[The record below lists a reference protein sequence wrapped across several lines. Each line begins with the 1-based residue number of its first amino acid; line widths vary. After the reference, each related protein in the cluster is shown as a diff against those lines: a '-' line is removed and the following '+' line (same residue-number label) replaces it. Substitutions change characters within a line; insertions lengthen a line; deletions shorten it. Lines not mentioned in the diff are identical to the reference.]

1 MKAEKHTVKILAWIC
16 AVVILIAAPIV
27 FDNIYWVSLFILI
40 AIKILLTSSVR
51 IIWLTGQISLGHA
64 GFMLIGA
71 YTSALLVMK
80 ASLSFWL
87 ALPIGGLTSALVALV
102 LGFPFLRVRGIYFT
116 ILTVLTAESF
126 RHLAYNWW
134 TLTGGR
140 TGLLK
145 IPSPGMLAIPGL
157 GKIDF
162 TGLTEY
168 YYLTLAVVSIS
179 LLILYL
185 IEKSRYGFT
194 WHAIRESSELAGT
207 VGVNVINF
215 NVLNFVISSFFAG
228 IAGSLFAHFQHTL
241 SADARSTFGVMTT
254 IYLLVYMVVGGE
266 RRFAGAI
273 IGVLT
278 LTLIF
283 EFARSLGEYQ
293 PMLIG
298 GIAML
303 VVTLMPEGLV
313 GLPHRIGTALQKTK
327 SSKPG
332 QEG

>member
-1 MKAEKHTVKILAWIC
+1 MKAKKYSVKFLTWITV
-16 AVVILIAAPIV
+16 AVLLITAPVI
-27 FDNIYWVSLFILI
+27 FDNIYWISLFILI
-40 AIKILLTSSVR
+40 TINILLTSSIR
-51 IIWLTGQISLGHA
+51 IIWLTGQITIGHA

-87 ALPIGGLTSALVALV
+87 ALPAGGFAAALSALL

-116 ILTVLTAESF
+116 ILTVVTAESF

-140 TGLLK
+140 MGLLS
-145 IPSPGMLAIPGL
+145 IPSPGILSLPGI
-157 GKIDF
+157 GQIDF
-162 TGLTEY
+162 SGFNEY
-168 YYLTLAVVSIS
+168 YYLTLVVVSLS
-179 LLILYL
+179 LMILYL
-185 IEKSRYGFT
+185 LEQSRYGFT
-194 WHAIRESSELAGT
+194 WQAIRQSSDLAGT
-207 VGVNVINF
+207 VGINVLWFNVINF
-215 NVLNFVISSFFAG
+215 VTASFFAG

-241 SADARSTFGVMTT
+241 SADARSSFGVMTT

-266 RRFAGAI
+266 GRFAGPI
-273 IGVLT
+273 VGVLT
-278 LTLIF
+278 LTLIS

-298 GIAML
+298 SIAIL

-313 GLPHRIGTALQKTK
+313 GLPHRLNLWNGRAKK
-327 SSKPG
+327 GDK
-332 QEG
+332 